1 MNLAGTSTVRHR
13 LSAGRWRTVA
23 VGVTLLVLATDCVG
37 DDDDSA
43 AATETDTTVAVTEST
58 VAPMAP
64 MAPAGVTVTINT
76 FNFQPDPL
84 TVAAGTVIT
93 FVNED
98 AIDHTVTAGTREN
111 PQPDLFNGVLPEEG
125 ATFEL
130 VLDEPG
136 TYDYFC
142 SRHSGPGMTGT
153 IVVE

>member
-13 LSAGRWRTVA
+13 LSAGRWRTIA
-23 VGVTLLVLATDCVG
+23 FGVTLLVLATGCVG
-37 DDDDSA
+37 DDDSA
-43 AATETDTTVAVTEST
+43 AA
-58 VAPMAP
+58 
-64 MAPAGVTVTINT
+64 TVTINT